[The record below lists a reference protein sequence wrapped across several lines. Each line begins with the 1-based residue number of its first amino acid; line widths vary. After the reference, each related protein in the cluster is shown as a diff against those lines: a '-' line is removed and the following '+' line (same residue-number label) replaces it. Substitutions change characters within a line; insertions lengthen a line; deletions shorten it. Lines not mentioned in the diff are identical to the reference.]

1 MKAGNKE
8 KVRKLKLKIWKM
20 IDKNDRRN
28 SSVNPTC
35 YEKSTAV
42 SEMNKD
48 SDGPSK
54 DSKEVNLVPRNQPE
68 NSKKQRSEEKEL
80 RASLTVRR
88 TGQKA

>member
-1 MKAGNKE
+1 
-8 KVRKLKLKIWKM
+8 
-20 IDKNDRRN
+20 
-28 SSVNPTC
+28 
-35 YEKSTAV
+35 
-42 SEMNKD
+42 MNKD

-54 DSKEVNLVPRNQPE
+54 DSEEVNLVPRNQPE